1 VIVAPLSPRRAAPEW
16 SSGQLRADRRTRP
29 WLECIP
35 THETRKGAAI
45 DTSAWSGA
53 LSSDSAVSNPFH
65 LGIKKTRTRESRAR
79 FPSKPDSYRG
89 SNHNSPRTVGQTY
102 VAHDD
107 GPHRLGLVERQLAM
121 ANEFR
126 NELVRAI
133 MRAWY
138 TVQDHG
144 GWPEAPATRNLPP
157 PPPRVDRRARSR
169 ARAGVM
175 VDRRSENKGT
185 ACTSA

>member
-1 VIVAPLSPRRAAPEW
+1 MGRQLKSLAKALARPWHPLLPQDCPEW

-35 THETRKGAAI
+35 THETRKRAAI

-53 LSSDSAVSNPFH
+53 HSSDSSVSNPFH
-65 LGIKKTRTRESRAR
+65 LGIKKTRTRVTSAIPQQAR
-79 FPSKPDSYRG
+79 FLPRLKP
-89 SNHNSPRTVGQTY
+89 
-102 VAHDD
+102 
-107 GPHRLGLVERQLAM
+107 QLASHCWPNVRRPRRRTS
-121 ANEFR
+121 NEFR

-157 PPPRVDRRARSR
+157 PPPALTVVRDVE
-169 ARAGVM
+169 
-175 VDRRSENKGT
+175 SERG
-185 ACTSA
+185 